1 MVKNPQ
7 ATQAEEKL
15 EDVETKIIQ
24 ILMDGCPEC
33 SSDVLDE
40 QSFSCFKESPSFL
53 TYRARLEGTSERD
66 SESLVSLTESWVR
79 GGEAAS
85 VIVNGVLVGV
95 DPNCSV
101 AISSLSQPEC
111 SYTTPPPSTDRVCT
125 SSNNTPSIVA
135 GVVVVIVVLVIAVT
149 ALVVIAL
156 VRKIRQGGSVPTE
169 VNER

>member
-1 MVKNPQ
+1 M
-7 ATQAEEKL
+7 E
-15 EDVETKIIQ
+15 
-24 ILMDGCPEC
+24 GCPEC

-53 TYRARLEGTSERD
+53 TYRAHLEGTSERD
-66 SESLVSLTESWVR
+66 SESLVSLIESWVR

-85 VIVNGVLVGV
+85 VIVNGVLMGV

-111 SYTTPPPSTDRVCT
+111 SYTTPPPSSD
-125 SSNNTPSIVA
+125 NTPSIVA
-135 GVVVVIVVLVIAVT
+135 GVVVVIVVIVIAVT
-149 ALVVIAL
+149 AVVVIAL
-156 VRKIRQGGSVPTE
+156 VWKIRQGGSVPTE